1 MYFFIFTT
9 YHVQWFRNFFPTHC
23 LRDSAGERMTAPVC
37 AGERE
42 GETERGRGRRVLKQ
56 GTHSYKLDRFASIKQ
71 NVTEKAILTL
81 LEQRSTRLDIVFPSS
96 TTPLPRAHTHT
107 LGHGQPATLPRYARE
122 LTSSQALVCVCV
134 NSGVSGT

>member
-1 MYFFIFTT
+1 M
-9 YHVQWFRNFFPTHC
+9 
-23 LRDSAGERMTAPVC
+23 
-37 AGERE
+37 
-42 GETERGRGRRVLKQ
+42 LKQ

-81 LEQRSTRLDIVFPSS
+81 LGRRSTRLDIVFPSS

-134 NSGVSGT
+134 